1 MSPDAPQVL
10 AFGWPPASVDAADQ
24 AALWR
29 DALRSAAWTAIEQA
43 AGLEVWTR
51 GGGPPVRR
59 IHHGLLVL
67 GEIHPREGG
76 AACGTL
82 APDQGVAR
90 TARQLSDRRWGGYVA
105 ILREPP
111 DGHPWIFR
119 DPSGGLD
126 ALTWKAGGIVAVA
139 SELTHLPFGLAPHD
153 LALDWDA
160 ITDFVR
166 RPLSTLDRCG
176 LVGYHSVAPGDLQ
189 PMGADARQAIAVWR
203 PEMFAGNVAVP
214 DADIR
219 LRDVVDEVV
228 AAQVGASGRAV
239 VEVSGGLDSAI
250 VAISVGR
257 AAGGPAGLVGLNY
270 YGDRPEGD
278 ERQWARAACAAAG
291 LPLVEAAKLAGAVA
305 LSDFTDFAR
314 AARPALNAL
323 DADRDR
329 HTARMALAEGADTI
343 FTGKGGDAVFFQ
355 MPTPRVLADYRSAHG
370 GLPWGDPFAADI
382 SRWLRRSVWSTM
394 WAAGRSPTPAYGAR
408 AGVWGPRTR
417 EAPSRPAHRWL
428 AGGEDIPPAKR
439 LQIELVAASQLAA
452 GLCRR
457 AQVARLR
464 HPLLAQPVVEL
475 CLSIPAWAH
484 VAGGRDRAVA
494 RRAFADRVPEAITRR
509 RSKGALTSLY
519 SRRTAASL
527 DVLRPFL
534 IDGVLAEAGVLD
546 RRALDL
552 ALQPDQLIRRADG
565 ARVMGAAM
573 VEAWV
578 RHWQGRAPDLA
589 TASRDRIRS
598 RLA

>member
-1 MSPDAPQVL
+1 MSPEAPQFL
-10 AFGWPPASVDAADQ
+10 AFAWPPASADAVGE
-24 AALWR
+24 AAAWR
-29 DALRSAAWTAIEQA
+29 DALRSAGWTAMEQA
-43 AGLEVWTR
+43 VGLEVWGR
-51 GGGPPVRR
+51 GHGPPLRR
-59 IHHGLLVL
+59 VHPGLLIV
-67 GEIHPREGG
+67 GELHARDRGS
-76 AACGTL
+76 AC
-82 APDQGVAR
+82 ASFSPDQAVAR
-90 TARQLSDRRWGGYVA
+90 TARQLSGRHWGDYVA
-105 ILREPP
+105 ILRDPS
-111 DGHPWIFR
+111 DGEPWIFR
-119 DPSGGLD
+119 DPSGGVD
-126 ALTWKAGGIVAVA
+126 ALTWKAGAIVAVA
-139 SELTHLPFGLAPHD
+139 SELAHLPFGVAPHD

-166 RPLSTLDRCG
+166 RPLATLDRCG
-176 LVGYHSVAPGDLQ
+176 LAGYHTVTPGDLQ
-189 PMGADARQAIAVWR
+189 PMGADARQAVAIWR
-203 PEMFAGNVAVP
+203 PEMFAGNVALEG
-214 DADIR
+214 ADVR
-219 LRDVVDEVV
+219 LREALDEVV
-228 AAQVGASGRAV
+228 AAQARSCGRAV

-257 AAGGPAGLVGLNY
+257 AGGGHPGLVGLNY

-291 LPLVEAAKLAGAVA
+291 LPLVEAAKLAGSVA

-355 MPTPRVLADYRSAHG
+355 MPTLRVLADYRSAHG
-370 GLPWGDPFAADI
+370 GPPWADPFAADI
-382 SRWLRRSVWSTM
+382 SRWLRRSVWSTI
-394 WAAGRSPTPAYGAR
+394 WAARRATPLAYGAR

-417 EAPSRPAHRWL
+417 ETPAQPAHRWL
-428 AGGEDIPPAKR
+428 VGAEAVPPAKR
-439 LQIELVAASQLAA
+439 LQIELVAASQMAA

-484 VAGGRDRAVA
+484 VEGGRDRAVA
-494 RRAFADRVPEAITRR
+494 RRAFADRVPEAITQR

-534 IDGVLAEAGVLD
+534 MDGVLAEAGVLD

-598 RLA
+598 TIV